1 VLNSEKESDYASD
14 PEMADHVWG
23 GNYEI
28 VSEASYYARLIAEA
42 ERQGRIGDFPHD
54 PGRAVDTAWDIG
66 IDDYTVIWFLQDDGV
81 RVTAVDS

>member
-42 ERQGRIGDFPHD
+42 ERQGRIGDFPQEA
-54 PGRAVDTAWDIG
+54 RLATARLENPAG
-66 IDDYTVIWFLQDDGV
+66 KGANL
-81 RVTAVDS
+81 RR